1 MSRTDEPATTKHFA
15 DRLFGM
21 ARTHGHWTD
30 RPVAR
35 ETLEHLYEWLRWGPT
50 SANSCPGRFVFLVTQ
65 TAKERLRPALAPG
78 NVNKT
83 MSAPCCVIVAQD
95 TRFYDWM
102 PVLVPGRDARSIFAG
117 NAELARETALRN
129 STLQAGYLIIAARLL
144 GLDVG
149 PMSGFDAAAVD
160 REFFPDGR
168 WKVNLLCN
176 LGHGD
181 AAQLPPRNPRLD
193 FAEACRV
200 L

>member
-1 MSRTDEPATTKHFA
+1 MPDADEPATPMPA
-15 DRLFGM
+15 EERLFRS

-30 RPVAR
+30 RQVPR
-35 ETLEHLYEWLRWGPT
+35 ETLETLYEWLRWGPT
-50 SANSCPGRFVFLVTQ
+50 SANSCPGRFVFLTTQ
-65 TAKERLRPALAPG
+65 EARERLRPALAPG
-78 NVNKT
+78 NVDKA
-83 MSAPCCVIVAQD
+83 MAAPCCVIVAQD
-95 TRFYDWM
+95 TQFYDWM
-102 PVLVPGRDARSIFAG
+102 PVLFPGRDLRATFSG
-117 NAELARETALRN
+117 NPDLARETAFRN
-129 STLQAGYLIIAARLL
+129 STLQAGYLFVAARLL

-181 AAQLPPRNPRLD
+181 AARLPPRNPRLD
-193 FAEACRV
+193 FADACRI